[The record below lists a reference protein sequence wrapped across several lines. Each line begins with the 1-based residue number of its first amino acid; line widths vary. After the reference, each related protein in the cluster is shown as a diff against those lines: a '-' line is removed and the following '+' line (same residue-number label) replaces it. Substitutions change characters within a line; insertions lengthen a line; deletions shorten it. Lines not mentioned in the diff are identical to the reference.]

1 MVGGRSVCITSDSVE
16 HTNQDF
22 AEFRCGE
29 EEILVPREEVGQ
41 DEVLCP
47 GFHPSVHVV
56 VQPCHSS
63 EEEGLSRL
71 KDLIT
76 RVVSDILP

>member
-1 MVGGRSVCITSDSVE
+1 MVGVRSVCINSDSIE

-22 AEFRCGE
+22 AEFRRGE
-29 EEILVPREEVGQ
+29 EEILVPREEVVQ
-41 DEVLCP
+41 DKVLCP

-63 EEEGLSRL
+63 KGEERLSRL
-71 KDLIT
+71 KDFIAETSL
-76 RVVSDILP
+76 